1 MQIVFVDSYHTGI
14 KGEKNFK
21 HSWTHLI
28 VIYPLY
34 INIFLNENFNVSYR
48 IVLYFHKALYNFWLN
63 TIQLDWT

>member
-1 MQIVFVDSYHTGI
+1 MQIVFVDSYHTGIKGSYHTGI

-34 INIFLNENFNVSYR
+34 VNIFLNENFN
-48 IVLYFHKALYNFWLN
+48 IN
-63 TIQLDWT
+63 TT